1 MKPQYNFDSLAMSR
15 QLKIIVG
22 VAAILAPGLHL
33 VTDIYEW
40 IYGEFSSMQLWLNY
54 AAFLLVPFLLMGFY
68 AVHYPRMRLIGLL
81 GALLYGMAFIYF
93 AHTTL
98 FALSENIPT
107 YEVLLSRLGSLYPMH
122 GGLMIVGGMLFG
134 FAALQANYLPRWT
147 VLLFLCGITTHLIVA
162 IISDQDVFQTV
173 GSSLRNM
180 GLMGMGLTLLQTE
193 LMQK

>member
-1 MKPQYNFDSLAMSR
+1 
-15 QLKIIVG
+15 
-22 VAAILAPGLHL
+22 
-33 VTDIYEW
+33 
-40 IYGEFSSMQLWLNY
+40 
-54 AAFLLVPFLLMGFY
+54 
-68 AVHYPRMRLIGLL
+68 
-81 GALLYGMAFIYF
+81 
-93 AHTTL
+93 
-98 FALSENIPT
+98 
-107 YEVLLSRLGSLYPMH
+107 MH

-162 IISDQDVFQTV
+162 IISDQDVFRTM